1 MQTDSQQYDALN
13 IATMPIADKVRRHI
27 MASYYAVQLDVLQTE
42 AKRLGY
48 FFAQADKA
56 ATMPPTLADC
66 LARAVMH
73 RRESYLCPE
82 APEVWEPRTDAAMRE
97 GYGPEILR
105 SMLAALDALGIR
117 LQESP
122 QAAAL
127 LAAQKWPTR
136 ELHKTSDGVV
146 GASIL
151 PYFAD
156 LHGKDGLAVIDEQD
170 EDKPA

>member
-117 LQESP
+117 LQESS
-122 QAAAL
+122 QAYAL
-127 LAAQKWPTR
+127 LAAEECRVPEPRMTLDSVL
-136 ELHKTSDGVV
+136 EESVE
-146 GASIL
+146 
-151 PYFAD
+151 D
-156 LHGKDGLAVIDEQD
+156 LLARFGLTATNEQN